1 MIYYKDMADKN
12 VSWFQVNNWVPIIVS
27 IVMMTISFG
36 ALLTR
41 IALVEQRLVD
51 LIDLNKTSI
60 SEYKVIQ
67 AKISE
72 HETRISLI
80 ENRLKK

>member
-1 MIYYKDMADKN
+1 MADKN